1 MTSLAQLGLG
11 QSAKVVQLSKSGEIA
26 QRLMEMGV
34 TPGVAIRLVGSA
46 PLGDPLE
53 YELRGYRLCMRR
65 TEAEQ
70 IEVETFWMSTTT
82 LRSTIRVALIG
93 NPNTGKSSL
102 FNALAG
108 VQQRVGNY
116 PGVTVE
122 KKIGHFR
129 HGAEHFEVIDLPGTY
144 SLAPRS
150 PDEMVTVDVLLGRR
164 AGESPPD
171 IVLSIVDAANL
182 QRNLYLVSQVLSC
195 GLPTV
200 VALNMVDV
208 AADRGIEID
217 VAGLAERLGVP
228 VIPIQASRG
237 QGLEE
242 LKLALIASAECNERE
257 PTDPFPSVFQEHT
270 DQLSAHLN
278 AEREDPLP
286 RYLVERLILDG
297 NGYLE
302 HQLLPSEQAIGHAEL
317 CVIRSSLAESGY
329 PVPAVEAMARY
340 DWVGKILDGVVHDPD
355 RKHFTASDRIDAVLT
370 HKVWGSLVLIAVM
383 TLLFSSIFRFAAPA
397 MGLVDQGVSWL
408 ADLASGMIPEG
419 ALQSLLVD
427 GIIGGV
433 GAVVIFLPQILIL
446 FAFIAV
452 LEDCGYMA
460 RAAYLMDRVMA
471 GVGLNG
477 RSFIP
482 LLSSFACAVP
492 GIMATRVI
500 ENRRD
505 RLATILIAPL
515 MSCSARLPVYII
527 LISAFVPAEH
537 YLGGIVGLQ
546 GLTMVVMYGVGIA
559 AAVVVAWLLKNTLL
573 RSETPPFVLELPSYK
588 MPSMRNVFFRMA
600 ERGWDFLY
608 VAGTLIF
615 AITIIVWAL
624 AYYPRSEE
632 RVAEALA
639 AQQAGLTGH
648 IATTEPGTSERQA
661 AEQEL
666 AAFNEPE
673 NLEYLT
679 DSLHQQFSF
688 LGRAGK
694 FIEPVVRPLGWDW
707 RIGSAAIAS
716 FPAREVVMGVLGV
729 IYNLGGELD
738 VGEDSDQTRLQ
749 SRLQAAR
756 WDDSGKP
763 VYNLPVALSLMVFF
777 ALCAQCAATLAVI
790 KRETNSWR
798 WPVFAFSYMT
808 ALAYVGAFITYQV
821 TSRIW
826 L

>member
-1 MTSLAQLGLG
+1 
-11 QSAKVVQLSKSGEIA
+11 
-26 QRLMEMGV
+26 
-34 TPGVAIRLVGSA
+34 
-46 PLGDPLE
+46 
-53 YELRGYRLCMRR
+53 
-65 TEAEQ
+65 
-70 IEVETFWMSTTT
+70 MSTTT
-82 LRSTIRVALIG
+82 SRSTIRVALIG
-93 NPNTGKSSL
+93 NPNTGKSTL

-122 KKIGHFR
+122 KKVGHFR
-129 HGAEHFEVIDLPGTY
+129 HDTQQFEVIDLPGTY

-150 PDEMVTVDVLLGRR
+150 PDEMVAVDVLLGRR
-164 AGESPPD
+164 EGEALPD
-171 IVLSIVDAANL
+171 IILSIVDAANL

-208 AADRGIEID
+208 AAERGIEIN
-217 VAGLAERLGVP
+217 VADLSQRLGVP

-242 LKLALIASAECNERE
+242 LKLALIAVAEHSEHK
-257 PTDPFPSVFQEHT
+257 PTDPFPSVFQEHINR
-270 DQLSAHLN
+270 LSEHLN
-278 AEREDPLP
+278 ANRSDPLP

-302 HQLLPSEQAIGHAEL
+302 QQLLPSEQANEHVEL
-317 CVIRSSLAESGY
+317 QAIRGSLAEAGY

-340 DWVGKILDGVVHDPD
+340 EWVGKILDGVMHVPD
-355 RKHFTASDRIDAVLT
+355 RKHLTASDRIDAVLT
-370 HKVWGSLVLIAVM
+370 HKVWGTLVLIAVM
-383 TLLFSSIFRFAAPA
+383 SLLFSSIFRFAEPA
-397 MGLVDQGVSWL
+397 MALVDSGVSWL
-408 ADLASGMIPEG
+408 ADLASGLIPEG
-419 ALQSLLVD
+419 ALQSLVVD

-460 RAAYLMDRVMA
+460 RAAYLMDRLMA
-471 GVGLNG
+471 GVGLSG

-527 LISAFVPAEH
+527 LISAFVPAQH

-546 GLTMVVMYGVGIA
+546 GLTMVAMYGVGII
-559 AAVVVAWLLKNTLL
+559 AAVVVAWLLKSTLL
-573 RSETPPFVLELPSYK
+573 RGETPPFVLELPSYK
-588 MPSMRNVFFRMA
+588 MPSLRNVFFRMI

-624 AYYPRSEE
+624 AYYPRSEAQ
-632 RVAEALA
+632 VAAAITAEQSALSKHVEAA
-639 AQQAGLTGH
+639 VPDTDARA
-648 IATTEPGTSERQA
+648 A
-661 AEQEL
+661 AEQAL
-666 AAFNEPE
+666 AEFNETE
-673 NLEYLT
+673 NLDHLT
-679 DSLHQQFSF
+679 ASLHQQYSF

-729 IYNLGGELD
+729 IYNLGGDLD
-738 VGEDSDQTRLQ
+738 VGEESDQTRLQ

-756 WDDSGKP
+756 WDDTGKP

-808 ALAYVGAFITYQV
+808 LLAYVGAFVTYQV
-821 TSRIW
+821 TSRFW